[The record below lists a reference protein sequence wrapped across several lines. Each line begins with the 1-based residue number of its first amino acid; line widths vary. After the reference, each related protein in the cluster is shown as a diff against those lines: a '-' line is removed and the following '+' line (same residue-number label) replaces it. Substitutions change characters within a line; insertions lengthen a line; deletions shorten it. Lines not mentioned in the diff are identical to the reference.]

1 MLQTPLDIYNSYH
14 YNILADF
21 LKGVFEML
29 GIIDVGGG
37 LRGIYGAGVFDHCLE
52 NGIEFDYCCGVSAG
66 SANLCSFIAHQEK
79 RNYRSYMIYAFRKE
93 YMSLRNFLRT
103 GSYLDLDYVFGTL
116 CVHDG
121 EDPMDYETFSSFD
134 RPFYTVA
141 TDAET
146 GKVKYFDIKDYK
158 YDDFAPVKCSS
169 CVPVVN
175 RPYPLNGRL
184 YYDGGLSDP
193 IPVKK
198 AFADGCDKV
207 VVILTRPKNY
217 YRSPSKDMKAAL
229 LIKKKYPG
237 AAKALSNRSRTY
249 NQSLDLALMEEKRG
263 RVLILAP
270 DNIEGLNTLTRDRSK
285 LEELYQKG
293 LKDAEKL
300 KEFI

>member
-1 MLQTPLDIYNSYH
+1 
-14 YNILADF
+14 
-21 LKGVFEML
+21 ML
-29 GIIDVGGG
+29 GVIDVGGG
-37 LRGIYGAGVFDHCLE
+37 LRGIYGAGVFDFCMD
-52 NGIEFDYCCGVSAG
+52 NSIEFDYCCGVSAG
-66 SANLCSFIAHQEK
+66 SANLCSYIACQKK

-93 YMSLRNFLRT
+93 YMSFGNFIKN

-121 EDPMDYETFSSFD
+121 EDPMDYETFSSSSKK
-134 RPFYTVA
+134 FYTVA

-146 GKVKYFDIKDYK
+146 GVVRYFDKSDYK

-169 CVPVVN
+169 CVPLVN
-175 RPYPLNGRL
+175 RPYPFNGRL

-198 AFADGCDKV
+198 AFADGCDKL

-217 YRSPSKDMKAAL
+217 YRSPSKDIKASWLIKSKYPKAA
-229 LIKKKYPG
+229 
-237 AAKALSNRSRTY
+237 AALKTRSRTY
-249 NQSLDLALMEEKRG
+249 NQSLDLALMEEQRG

-270 DNIEGLNTLTRDRSK
+270 DSIEGLSTLTRDKSK

-300 KEFI
+300 KGFV